1 VRDGDVEFVQ
11 VACSMVVVPLVQGA
25 IVRLDERRLSA
36 ERLARAWPPSTRD
49 VVVFATWQFGILFG
63 CPALLVWFVRTR
75 GWLVGF
81 LLGLAAAALLLG
93 AAILATVVPE
103 AIIEGLGL

>member
-1 VRDGDVEFVQ
+1 
-11 VACSMVVVPLVQGA
+11 MLVVPAVQGA

-36 ERLARAWPPSTRD
+36 ERLARAWPPVTRD

-75 GWLVGF
+75 RSVVGA
-81 LLGLAAAALLLG
+81 LLGLGAALGLLG
-93 AAILATVVPE
+93 AAVVASVVPE
-103 AIIEGLGL
+103 AAIEWLGL

>member
-11 VACSMVVVPLVQGA
+11 VVCSMIVVPVVQGA
-25 IVRLDERRLSA
+25 IVRLDERRLSP
-36 ERLARAWPPSTRD
+36 ERLARAWPQSTRD

-63 CPALLVWFVRTR
+63 CPALVVWFVRTR
-75 GWLVGF
+75 RSVVGV

-93 AAILATVVPE
+93 AAILASVVPE
-103 AIIEGLGL
+103 AGIEGLGL

>member
-1 VRDGDVEFVQ
+1 MTDGDIEFVQ
-11 VACSMVVVPLVQGA
+11 VVCSMIVVPVVQGA
-25 IVRLDERRLSA
+25 IVRFDERRLSA
-36 ERLARAWPPSTRD
+36 ERLARAWPPVTRD

-63 CPALLVWFVRTR
+63 CPALVVWFVRTR
-75 GWLVGF
+75 GWLVGL

-93 AAILATVVPE
+93 AAILASVVPE